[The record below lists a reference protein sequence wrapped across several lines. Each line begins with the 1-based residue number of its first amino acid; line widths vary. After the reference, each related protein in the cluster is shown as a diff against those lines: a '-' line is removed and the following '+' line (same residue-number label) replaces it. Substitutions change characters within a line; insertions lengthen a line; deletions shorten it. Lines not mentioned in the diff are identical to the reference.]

1 MSPLVILFSIMF
13 FYSLLTFFIFPYVGY
28 LLMNNFKKGIVYG
41 MFIGF
46 VISVLLWISVGIK
59 YVKMK

>member
-1 MSPLVILFSIMF
+1 MSPLVVLCCIMF

-28 LLMNNFKKGIVYG
+28 LLMKNSKKGIVYG
-41 MFIGF
+41 MIFGAI
-46 VISVLLWISVGIK
+46 ISIVLWVSVGIN

>member
-1 MSPLVILFSIMF
+1 MSPLVVLFSIMF
-13 FYSLLTFFIFPYVGY
+13 FYSILTFFIFPYVGY
-28 LLMNNFKKGIVYG
+28 LVMKNSKKGIVYG

-46 VISVLLWISVGIK
+46 VISILLWISVGIN

>member
-1 MSPLVILFSIMF
+1 MSPLVVLFSIMF

-28 LLMNNFKKGIVYG
+28 LLMKKSKKGIVYG
-41 MFIGF
+41 MFTGF
-46 VISVLLWISVGIK
+46 IISIALWVSVGIN

>member
-1 MSPLVILFSIMF
+1 MSPLVILFSIML

-28 LLMNNFKKGIVYG
+28 LLMNNSKKGIVSG

>member
-13 FYSLLTFFIFPYVGY
+13 FYSILTFFIFPYFGY
-28 LLMNNFKKGIVYG
+28 LLMNRSKNGIVYG
-41 MFIGF
+41 MVIGF
-46 VISVLLWISVGIK
+46 IISILLWISVGIK

>member
-1 MSPLVILFSIMF
+1 MSPLVVLFSIMF
-13 FYSLLTFFIFPYVGY
+13 FYSILTFFIFPYVGY
-28 LLMNNFKKGIVYG
+28 LVMKNSKKGIVYS

-46 VISVLLWISVGIK
+46 VISILLWISVGIN

>member
-1 MSPLVILFSIMF
+1 MSPLVVLFSIMF

-28 LLMNNFKKGIVYG
+28 LLMKNSKKGIVYG
-41 MFIGF
+41 ILAGFI
-46 VISVLLWISVGIK
+46 VSVTLWVTVGIN